1 MENMKLNNNLECP
14 MLGLG
19 TFMLSPEDAYTS
31 TLEALKMGY
40 SLIDTANAYVNEL
53 TYHWEGDVLIPDL
66 ELEDGSNYQIG
77 KYGRMRQRYLFEN
90 HHAMYTHLVLTEKLW
105 KHLEEV
111 DMECNDMMDM
121 LTVRMAER
129 ESVTEHLKSVD
140 QFGWVRKMNNIR
152 SRAEEV
158 VLHDLIYMD

>member
-1 MENMKLNNNLECP
+1 M
-14 MLGLG
+14 
-19 TFMLSPEDAYTS
+19 
-31 TLEALKMGY
+31 
-40 SLIDTANAYVNEL
+40 
-53 TYHWEGDVLIPDL
+53 IPDL

-90 HHAMYTHLVLTEKLW
+90 HHAMYTHPVLTEKLW

-140 QFGWVRKMNNIR
+140 QLGWVRKMNNIR

>member
-1 MENMKLNNNLECP
+1 M
-14 MLGLG
+14 
-19 TFMLSPEDAYTS
+19 
-31 TLEALKMGY
+31 
-40 SLIDTANAYVNEL
+40 EL

-90 HHAMYTHLVLTEKLW
+90 HHAMYKHLVLTEKLW

-129 ESVTEHLKSVD
+129 EGVTEHLKSVD
-140 QFGWVRKMNNIR
+140 QLGWVRKMNNIR

-158 VLHDLIYMD
+158 VLHDLIYR

>member
-1 MENMKLNNNLECP
+1 M
-14 MLGLG
+14 
-19 TFMLSPEDAYTS
+19 
-31 TLEALKMGY
+31 
-40 SLIDTANAYVNEL
+40 EL
-53 TYHWEGDVLIPDL
+53 TYHWGGDVLIPDL

-90 HHAMYTHLVLTEKLW
+90 YHAMYAHLVLTEKLW

-111 DMECNDMMDM
+111 DMEYNDMMDM

-129 ESVTEHLKSVD
+129 EGVTEHLKSVD
-140 QFGWVRKMNNIR
+140 QLGWVRKMNNIR

-158 VLHDLIYMD
+158 VLHDLIYR

>member
-1 MENMKLNNNLECP
+1 M
-14 MLGLG
+14 
-19 TFMLSPEDAYTS
+19 
-31 TLEALKMGY
+31 
-40 SLIDTANAYVNEL
+40 EL
-53 TYHWEGDVLIPDL
+53 TYHWGGDVLIPDL

-90 HHAMYTHLVLTEKLW
+90 YYAMYTHLVLTEKLW

-111 DMECNDMMDM
+111 DMEYNDMMDM

-129 ESVTEHLKSVD
+129 EGVTEHLKSVD
-140 QFGWVRKMNNIR
+140 QLGWVRKMNNIR

>member
-1 MENMKLNNNLECP
+1 MAQN
-14 MLGLG
+14 
-19 TFMLSPEDAYTS
+19 
-31 TLEALKMGY
+31 
-40 SLIDTANAYVNEL
+40 L
-53 TYHWEGDVLIPDL
+53 TYTQCGDYYIPDIRL
-66 ELEDGSNYQIG
+66 AHTGTHPLG

-129 ESVTEHLKSVD
+129 EGVTEHLKSVD
-140 QFGWVRKMNNIR
+140 QLGWVRKMNSIR

>member
-1 MENMKLNNNLECP
+1 METIIRLANMAECDR
-14 MLGLG
+14 GIC
-19 TFMLSPEDAYTS
+19 
-31 TLEALKMGY
+31 LKIIMPCIHTV
-40 SLIDTANAYVNEL
+40 S
-53 TYHWEGDVLIPDL
+53 
-66 ELEDGSNYQIG
+66 
-77 KYGRMRQRYLFEN
+77 
-90 HHAMYTHLVLTEKLW
+90 YTHLVLTEKLW

-129 ESVTEHLKSVD
+129 EGVTEHLKSVD
-140 QFGWVRKMNNIR
+140 QLGWVRKMNSIR

>member
-1 MENMKLNNNLECP
+1 M
-14 MLGLG
+14 
-19 TFMLSPEDAYTS
+19 
-31 TLEALKMGY
+31 
-40 SLIDTANAYVNEL
+40 EL

-90 HHAMYTHLVLTEKLW
+90 HHVMYTHLVLTEKLW

-129 ESVTEHLKSVD
+129 EGVTEHLKSVD
-140 QFGWVRKMNNIR
+140 QLGWVRKMNNIR

-158 VLHDLIYMD
+158 VLHDLIYTD

>member
-90 HHAMYTHLVLTEKLW
+90 YHAMYTHLVLTEKLW

-111 DMECNDMMDM
+111 DMEYNDMMDM

-129 ESVTEHLKSVD
+129 EGVTEHLKSVD
-140 QFGWVRKMNNIR
+140 QLGWVRKMNNIR

>member
-1 MENMKLNNNLECP
+1 MTP
-14 MLGLG
+14 V
-19 TFMLSPEDAYTS
+19 S
-31 TLEALKMGY
+31 
-40 SLIDTANAYVNEL
+40 
-53 TYHWEGDVLIPDL
+53 
-66 ELEDGSNYQIG
+66 
-77 KYGRMRQRYLFEN
+77 
-90 HHAMYTHLVLTEKLW
+90 YTHLVITEKLW

-129 ESVTEHLKSVD
+129 EGVTEHLKSVD
-140 QFGWVRKMNNIR
+140 QLGWVRKMNNIR

>member
-1 MENMKLNNNLECP
+1 M
-14 MLGLG
+14 
-19 TFMLSPEDAYTS
+19 
-31 TLEALKMGY
+31 
-40 SLIDTANAYVNEL
+40 EL

-77 KYGRMRQRYLFEN
+77 KYGRMRQRYLNEN

-129 ESVTEHLKSVD
+129 EGVTEHLKSVD
-140 QFGWVRKMNNIR
+140 QLGWVRKMNNIR

-158 VLHDLIYMD
+158 VLHDLIYR

>member
-1 MENMKLNNNLECP
+1 M
-14 MLGLG
+14 
-19 TFMLSPEDAYTS
+19 
-31 TLEALKMGY
+31 
-40 SLIDTANAYVNEL
+40 EL
-53 TYHWEGDVLIPDL
+53 TYHWGGDVLIPDL

-90 HHAMYTHLVLTEKLW
+90 YHTMYTHLVLTEKLW

-111 DMECNDMMDM
+111 DMEYNDMMDM

-129 ESVTEHLKSVD
+129 EGVTEHLKSVD
-140 QFGWVRKMNNIR
+140 QLGWVRKMNNIR

-158 VLHDLIYMD
+158 VLHDLIYR

>member
-1 MENMKLNNNLECP
+1 MIIQYLHGILYIGGCDKPC
-14 MLGLG
+14 
-19 TFMLSPEDAYTS
+19 
-31 TLEALKMGY
+31 
-40 SLIDTANAYVNEL
+40 
-53 TYHWEGDVLIPDL
+53 TYLQKD
-66 ELEDGSNYQIG
+66 QIG

-90 HHAMYTHLVLTEKLW
+90 HHAMYTHLILTEKLW

-129 ESVTEHLKSVD
+129 EGVTEHLKSVD
-140 QFGWVRKMNNIR
+140 QLGWVRKMNSIR

>member
-1 MENMKLNNNLECP
+1 M
-14 MLGLG
+14 
-19 TFMLSPEDAYTS
+19 
-31 TLEALKMGY
+31 
-40 SLIDTANAYVNEL
+40 EL

-90 HHAMYTHLVLTEKLW
+90 HHAMYTHLVLTEKLC

-129 ESVTEHLKSVD
+129 EGVTEHLKSVD
-140 QFGWVRKMNNIR
+140 QLGWVRKMNNIR
-152 SRAEEV
+152 SRGSSVA
-158 VLHDLIYMD
+158 

>member
-1 MENMKLNNNLECP
+1 M
-14 MLGLG
+14 
-19 TFMLSPEDAYTS
+19 
-31 TLEALKMGY
+31 
-40 SLIDTANAYVNEL
+40 
-53 TYHWEGDVLIPDL
+53 IPDL

-129 ESVTEHLKSVD
+129 EGVTEHLKSVD
-140 QFGWVRKMNNIR
+140 QLGWVRKMNSIR
-152 SRAEEV
+152 SRAAIFIPINSNLLSSLYHSIERMHTISILPMNHITRNV
-158 VLHDLIYMD
+158 RHRFQSSNPQK

>member
-1 MENMKLNNNLECP
+1 M
-14 MLGLG
+14 
-19 TFMLSPEDAYTS
+19 
-31 TLEALKMGY
+31 
-40 SLIDTANAYVNEL
+40 EL

-90 HHAMYTHLVLTEKLW
+90 HHVMYTHLVLTEKLW

-121 LTVRMAER
+121 LTAGMAER
-129 ESVTEHLKSVD
+129 EGVTEHLKSVD
-140 QFGWVRKMNNIR
+140 QLGWVRKMNNIR

-158 VLHDLIYMD
+158 VLHDLIYTD

>member
-1 MENMKLNNNLECP
+1 M
-14 MLGLG
+14 
-19 TFMLSPEDAYTS
+19 
-31 TLEALKMGY
+31 
-40 SLIDTANAYVNEL
+40 EL

-66 ELEDGSNYQIG
+66 ELEDGRNYQIG
-77 KYGRMRQRYLFEN
+77 KCGRMRQRYLFEN
-90 HHAMYTHLVLTEKLW
+90 HHAMDTHLVLTEKLW

-140 QFGWVRKMNNIR
+140 QLGWVRKMNNIR

-158 VLHDLIYMD
+158 VLHDLIYR

>member
-1 MENMKLNNNLECP
+1 M
-14 MLGLG
+14 
-19 TFMLSPEDAYTS
+19 
-31 TLEALKMGY
+31 
-40 SLIDTANAYVNEL
+40 EL

-140 QFGWVRKMNNIR
+140 QLGWAV
-152 SRAEEV
+152 SYTH
-158 VLHDLIYMD
+158 LTLPTSDLV